1 MRILPLIIIIVGLW
15 VVDALAFDGRYRRS
29 AWQAANYQGQKFE
42 YEIDYWLKRKL
53 GLVRLVAPIGV
64 RCLRWSE
71 PI

>member
-42 YEIDYWLKRKL
+42 YEIDYWLKRNL
-53 GLVRLVAPIGV
+53 GF
-64 RCLRWSE
+64 
-71 PI
+71 